1 MSSFLD
7 ITSPAL
13 PYPWQQ
19 AQWGK
24 VIGSQQSGRLPH
36 ALLFL
41 GPQGVGKQNFAASLV
56 DRMLCHQPETQGL
69 EEQACGKCKSCLLR
83 ISGNHPDLK
92 VVERLEKKKNISI
105 DQVREVGEFL
115 AKQAQLDGYRCVVV
129 NGAEEMSESA
139 ANALLKVLEE
149 PGDQCLLILI
159 SARAGALM
167 PTIKSRCQHLYFHV
181 PSKDVSLRW
190 LSPLVASPEQAQTLL
205 AITGGAPLKALQAQ
219 QWAWLGQREV
229 IARQLL
235 SLRLRQI
242 EPLLVAKSLQ
252 EVPTDELL
260 LWLHQWALD
269 WVKLGQNL
277 AIDNEDL
284 RPTFGEIINTLQ
296 TESIFLFSEEVFA
309 NYLLLA
315 QGGNP
320 NILLMMESLIIYW
333 SQLP

>member
-7 ITSPAL
+7 ITSPAI

-19 AQWGK
+19 SQWQQL
-24 VIGSQQSGRLPH
+24 IASQQSGRLPH

-41 GPQGVGKQNFAASLV
+41 GSQGVGKQNFAASLV
-56 DRMLCHQPETQGL
+56 DRMLCHQPEKRGL
-69 EEQACGKCKSCLLR
+69 EERACGKCKSCLLR
-83 ISGNHPDLK
+83 ISGSHPDLK

-115 AKQAQLDGYRCVVV
+115 AKRAQLDGYRCVVV
-129 NGAEEMSESA
+129 SGAEEMSASA

-159 SARAGALM
+159 SARSGALM

-181 PSKDVSLRW
+181 PAKDLSLRW

-235 SLRLRQI
+235 SLRLGQA
-242 EPLLVAKSLQ
+242 EALVVAKSLQ
-252 EVPTDELL
+252 EVPTEELL
-260 LWLHQWALD
+260 LWLHQWGLD

-284 RPTFGEIINTLQ
+284 RQVFGEIISTLQ

-309 NYLLLA
+309 SYLLLA

-320 NILLMMESLIIYW
+320 NILLMMEGLIIYW